1 MANIFRKFATS
12 ALPEVMESDG
22 LSGKIKEELEKIGKR
37 PKEEDRPAK
46 TSQERIQSE
55 CLSMK
60 KKCTMK
66 DDDEIIE
73 RHEELKW
80 SKMRICFHLW
90 NFVRR

>member
-55 CLSMK
+55 
-60 KKCTMK
+60 
-66 DDDEIIE
+66 
-73 RHEELKW
+73 
-80 SKMRICFHLW
+80 
-90 NFVRR
+90 